1 MPLPGRG
8 SPRVD
13 HLGGRRHPEQVPA
26 QRQLTRAM
34 TVAEEAVV
42 PDAVEP
48 IRQHMDQETADEL
61 FSSQGHRLLAIAIP
75 VILPPEADLAVV
87 YGHQAVVGDR
97 NTMGI

>member
-1 MPLPGRG
+1 
-8 SPRVD
+8 
-13 HLGGRRHPEQVPA
+13 
-26 QRQLTRAM
+26 M
-34 TVAEEAVV
+34 TVAEEAVI

-87 YGHQAVVGDR
+87 YGHQTVVGDR
-97 NTMGI
+97 NTMGIPPDIRSAHSHLKHPMPRSLRL